1 MRNRFPYKELF
12 RFLYHDEVGEIIDN
26 NLSAIKAG
34 DSEIMRRNILRNQ
47 KEISY
52 VRRILWSLVSRVRIR
67 RTLILGISFSFLS
80 LCNTRAILLAINGIF
95 DVIGLFFV
103 GGIICSI
110 FNVPLTIDI
119 GS

>member
-52 VRRILWSLVSRVRIR
+52 VRRIL
-67 RTLILGISFSFLS
+67 
-80 LCNTRAILLAINGIF
+80 
-95 DVIGLFFV
+95 
-103 GGIICSI
+103 
-110 FNVPLTIDI
+110 
-119 GS
+119 